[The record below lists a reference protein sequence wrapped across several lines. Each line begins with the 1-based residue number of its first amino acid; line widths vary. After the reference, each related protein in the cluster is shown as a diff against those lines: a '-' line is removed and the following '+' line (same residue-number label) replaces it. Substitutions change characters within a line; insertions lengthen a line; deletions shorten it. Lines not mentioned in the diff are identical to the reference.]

1 MLYVCPDVHVS
12 VSVHMCMYIY
22 MGGSEVIDGSH
33 LPSTLALFFETWS
46 FNEPEAFLFH

>member
-1 MLYVCPDVHVS
+1 MCVLMYMYLYLYICVCV
-12 VSVHMCMYIY
+12 YIW
-22 MGGSEVIDGSH
+22 GGSEVIDGSH